1 MTGRTQPKRK
11 KYGGRKRGTPNKRT
25 VIRQRY
31 DHYLKAKASG
41 IPLAIEVEEELV
53 AWFHDAFHGEKKP
66 SRKLM
71 WARRLHEIAATL
83 LPYQTPKLAS
93 VSLVP
98 RNINRDQKVTLRI
111 IDHNR
116 DLIEERDVE
125 LPPMITGQGDVVESN
140 RNG

>member
-1 MTGRTQPKRK
+1 
-11 KYGGRKRGTPNKRT
+11 
-25 VIRQRY
+25 
-31 DHYLKAKASG
+31 
-41 IPLAIEVEEELV
+41 
-53 AWFHDAFHGEKKP
+53 
-66 SRKLM
+66 M

-125 LPPMITGQGDVVESN
+125 LPPLITGQGDVVESN

>member
-1 MTGRTQPKRK
+1 VATLPRADPESGKSSI
-11 KYGGRKRGTPNKRT
+11 YFGVHT
-25 VIRQRY
+25 V
-31 DHYLKAKASG
+31 
-41 IPLAIEVEEELV
+41 
-53 AWFHDAFHGEKKP
+53 
-66 SRKLM
+66 
-71 WARRLHEIAATL
+71 RRLHEIAATL

-116 DLIEERDVE
+116 DLIEERDVD
-125 LPPMITGQGDVVESN
+125 LPPLITGAGDVVESD